1 MRLRLVVV
9 GAFLAMAVVPAVFA
23 YTTGVLPGPT
33 QASAESATGSV
44 GAAHPVATLAWPKDP
59 LGLTATD
66 AAVLWEQRD
75 RNENVAGLWSYNV
88 RTQATDRVLD
98 RSQIGNAAGFP
109 SACESLIAWATWAGR
124 RGAGAPRIEAYD
136 AVIAH
141 RWIVA
146 AEGRDPTV
154 AGVSVIWVDDDA
166 VGGNDAIRGSNSLT
180 DEEYSIIADGRV
192 RDVAACGSWAAW
204 LAGRGAKRAV
214 WAGSYHGG
222 ARHKLAAAGTAIAI
236 DGDRVVWAAGGGKA
250 AVVSW
255 DRGSRRT
262 KVLCRVAGSVSS
274 LVLSHRYAAWIT
286 TSDAAGPQVWSY
298 DFATGEAGAVSPE
311 ASHQASPVIVAGT
324 LYWAD
329 DRSGRWELYAR
340 SLQQ

>member
-33 QASAESATGSV
+33 QASAESPTASV

-59 LGLTATD
+59 LGLAATD

-109 SACESLIAWATWAGR
+109 SAYDSLIAWATWAGR

-136 AVIAH
+136 TIIAH

-146 AEGRDPTV
+146 PEGRDPTV

-166 VGGNDAIRGSNSLT
+166 AGGNDAIRGSNSLT
-180 DEEYSIIADGRV
+180 DEEYAIVADGHV
-192 RDVAACGSWAAW
+192 RDVAAWGSWAAW

-214 WAGSYHGG
+214 WAGSYRRRRQATSSRPRGPPS
-222 ARHKLAAAGTAIAI
+222 RSTAT
-236 DGDRVVWAAGGGKA
+236 V
-250 AVVSW
+250 
-255 DRGSRRT
+255 
-262 KVLCRVAGSVSS
+262 
-274 LVLSHRYAAWIT
+274 
-286 TSDAAGPQVWSY
+286 
-298 DFATGEAGAVSPE
+298 
-311 ASHQASPVIVAGT
+311 
-324 LYWAD
+324 
-329 DRSGRWELYAR
+329 
-340 SLQQ
+340 